1 MQDSAQKEI
10 NQYLTFKIADE
21 LYAINVGNIR
31 EVLSVTRLTKIPR
44 MPDFMSGIINLRG
57 TGVPVLDLCKKFGLG
72 ETVQTINTGIIVTE
86 ISNVREDGF
95 QEILTIG
102 IFSDLIQKVITI
114 EPSEIEPPP
123 KIGIKINNAFIV
135 GMGHIENNF
144 IIILNIEKI
153 LSGTELQE
161 IQDKT
166 QDETQK
172 A

>member
-1 MQDSAQKEI
+1 MPDIMRKEI

-21 LYAINVGNIR
+21 MYAINVSNIR

-57 TGVPVLDLCKKFGLG
+57 TGVPVLDLSKKFGLG

-86 ISNVREDGF
+86 ILNVRDDGF
-95 QEILTIG
+95 QENLTIG

-153 LSGTELQE
+153 LSGSELLE
-161 IQDKT
+161 IQEQT

-172 A
+172 S